1 MSKLRQME
9 VFVAVV
15 EAGSFA
21 DAAPLL
27 GMSAV
32 MVGRHIQHLEQ
43 ALKVRL
49 IQRTT
54 RRQTVTAEGR
64 LFYEEARLA
73 LEQVNAAFARLES
86 SGDRPGGLLRIT
98 APMTLGVALVAPL
111 VAQFM
116 KAFEDIQVEL
126 ILGNEIIDLQE
137 RAFDLAFRV
146 SESVDVSLMSVALAP
161 YQMLICAS
169 PDYLARQG
177 TPLEPADLSRHRILT
192 HTSWHNRFAWPLTD
206 GTEEVP
212 WPEKAVL
219 KSNDGQVLLQAALAG
234 NGILMQPDFL
244 VAEALAE
251 GRLVRLLD
259 ACIPAPKPVHMVYP
273 RSRTP
278 VPKLDAFVG
287 FVSRHVCAG
296 QPGTAKNRG
305 IGTR

>member
-15 EAGSFA
+15 EAGSFTE
-21 DAAPLL
+21 AAPLL

-32 MVGRHIQHLEQ
+32 MVGRHIQQLEQ
-43 ALKVRL
+43 VLKVRL

-64 LFYEEARLA
+64 LFYDEARLA
-73 LEQVNAAFARLES
+73 LEQVDTAFARLES
-86 SGDRPGGLLRIT
+86 SADKPGGLLRIT
-98 APMTLGVALVAPL
+98 APMTLGVSFVAPL
-111 VAQFM
+111 VAAFM
-116 KAFEDIQVEL
+116 RAFEDIQVEL

-146 SESVDVSLMSVALAP
+146 SEGVDVNLMSMALAP

-169 PDYLARQG
+169 PDYLQQHG
-177 TPLEPADLSRHRILT
+177 TPREPADLHRHRILT
-192 HTSWHNRFAWPLTD
+192 HTSWHNRFAWPLSD

-219 KSNDGQVLLQAALAG
+219 KSNDGQVLLQSALAG

-244 VAEALAE
+244 LASAIAE
-251 GRLVRLLD
+251 GRLVCLLE
-259 ACIPAPKPVHMVYP
+259 AFIPAPKPVHMVYP

-278 VPKLDAFVG
+278 VPKLEAFVG
-287 FVSRHVCAG
+287 FVARWG
-296 QPGTAKNRG
+296 RRG
-305 IGTR
+305 